1 MEPLLCFVDNDT
13 TYLDRIRD
21 HFARIADFR
30 IETFDSAEAFWRAL
44 PSLTPSVA
52 FLDVRM
58 PGMSGIELAGLIRE
72 IRPEV
77 HRVMLT
83 NLDSEEAI
91 FEALRNGADAYAL
104 KAELEDLAS
113 VAKVVMNGGSILTP
127 TIAVRVVQSFRES
140 APNQSPEADKL
151 TQRERQI
158 LDLMVQGLTLQKA
171 ASALGVSLNTARTH
185 IKSIYRK
192 LEVHDKSA
200 LFRKARDMGLL

>member
-13 TYLDRIRD
+13 TYLDRVRD
-21 HFARIADFR
+21 HFEKIPGYRVQ
-30 IETFDSAEAFWRAL
+30 TFESSELFWRAL
-44 PSLTPSVA
+44 PDLAPSVA

-72 IRPEV
+72 IRPEI

-83 NLDSEEAI
+83 NLDSEDAI
-91 FEALRNGADAYAL
+91 FQALRNGADAYAL
-104 KAELEDLAS
+104 KAELDDLAS
-113 VAKVVMNGGSILTP
+113 VAAIVMNGGSILTP

-140 APNQSPEADKL
+140 APNRNTDAEKL

-171 ASALGVSLNTARTH
+171 ATSLGVSLNTARTH